1 MWTSFE
7 FCLSDNRILSLS
19 ARLQIPNGEYN
30 KYLVNETWTGVHVEC
45 VPYYPVHSSPLFS
58 VRYLSYTTSCIELIQ
73 YRNLSQTYQF
83 LSQRVA
89 LILKCIIQ
97 GLSSLLVVIATDDV
111 KWQEL
116 HLSSAFSHY
125 TTVCILSLYT
135 SFIQPITSI
144 VSNPYVLAY
153 SFQLPSNHIL
163 IVPRFF
169 PSKTSRI

>member
-83 LSQRVA
+83 LSQRAA
-89 LILKCIIQ
+89 LILRCIIQ
-97 GLSSLLVVIATDDV
+97 GLSSPLVVIATDDV

-116 HLSSAFSHY
+116 HISSVFSHYHSSAFSHY
-125 TTVCILSLYT
+125 IPV
-135 SFIQPITSI
+135 SFNQSRVSFPIHM
-144 VSNPYVLAY
+144 YL
-153 SFQLPSNHIL
+153 HIL
-163 IVPRFF
+163 FNYR
-169 PSKTSRI
+169 RIIFW

>member
-1 MWTSFE
+1 MSFILNCEPLSNSVWVTIEFFLFLHDYKYPTENTISTLSKESWT
-7 FCLSDNRILSLS
+7 
-19 ARLQIPNGEYN
+19 
-30 KYLVNETWTGVHVEC
+30 VVHVEC

-89 LILKCIIQ
+89 LILRCIIQ

-116 HLSSAFSHY
+116 HLSSAFTHY
-125 TTVCILSLYT
+125 TKVLHSLTIYQFHSTNHEYRFQSICTCIFLSNY
-135 SFIQPITSI
+135 
-144 VSNPYVLAY
+144 
-153 SFQLPSNHIL
+153 
-163 IVPRFF
+163 R
-169 PSKTSRI
+169 RIIFW

>member
-7 FCLSDNRILSLS
+7 FCLSDYRILSLS

-58 VRYLSYTTSCIELIQ
+58 VRYLSYTTTLCMGLIS
-73 YRNLSQTYQF
+73 YRNLSQTYLSF

-89 LILKCIIQ
+89 LILRCIIQ

-116 HLSSAFSHY
+116 HLSSAFTHY
-125 TTVCILSLYT
+125 IPKFCILSLYT
-135 SFIQPITSI
+135 ISFNQSRVSFPIHS
-144 VSNPYVLAY
+144 
-153 SFQLPSNHIL
+153 
-163 IVPRFF
+163 
-169 PSKTSRI
+169 